1 MPASVAQPP
10 SAPFG
15 PFRGQA
21 VGVDGQ
27 PSSLQTGAG
36 PATNVPAAMHYAVA
50 VAIGVSVALAVGV
63 AAFVLWRSMRAPEPS
78 VLAPA
83 PTVTAVDVPAHGP
96 PVVPTVPSPSAVPPG
111 AGVPSATSRVE
122 PPSAVIGTTPTPSDH
137 VAPAPS
143 GAGTGASAPVPPAT
157 GEVAP
162 SDDAIVLTIP
172 DGATVFVAGAAL
184 ADGAHTVPRPKAG
197 QTLNVIVRAAGYDD
211 AFVTL
216 NAATIS
222 PFDVQLRKRQHHRV
236 DPSIP
241 ANPY

>member
-1 MPASVAQPP
+1 M
-10 SAPFG
+10 
-15 PFRGQA
+15 
-21 VGVDGQ
+21 
-27 PSSLQTGAG
+27 
-36 PATNVPAAMHYAVA
+36 
-50 VAIGVSVALAVGV
+50 
-63 AAFVLWRSMRAPEPS
+63 
-78 VLAPA
+78 
-83 PTVTAVDVPAHGP
+83 
-96 PVVPTVPSPSAVPPG
+96 
-111 AGVPSATSRVE
+111 
-122 PPSAVIGTTPTPSDH
+122 
-137 VAPAPS
+137 
-143 GAGTGASAPVPPAT
+143 
-157 GEVAP
+157 
-162 SDDAIVLTIP
+162 LTIP